1 MSTTKTP
8 KNTKKMNKKS
18 STKPTQKDR
27 PTARVELRFT
37 PAQKDELFKRAA
49 AANMHLTDYLRHVL
63 FYTK

>member
-1 MSTTKTP
+1 
-8 KNTKKMNKKS
+8 MNKKS

-37 PAQKDELFKRAA
+37 QAQKDELFKRAA

-63 FYTK
+63 FSTK